1 MIRCARAILSF
12 CLIAVF
18 AQLVGCSNRI
28 ADEYDNPVLHLQA
41 SSYSLG
47 ASDSHAVEEKA
58 NLYAGVSNSF
68 FKPYFKAERLTYPPK
83 NLVMLVLKQE
93 KEIQLYTHQGSGWR
107 YIVSIRIRAASG
119 HAGPKLKQG
128 DKQVPEGIYRV
139 VDFNPHSLFHLSMGL
154 NYPNDFDVQ
163 RARAEGRDDLGDNIF
178 IHGNAVSIGCIAIG
192 DDGINVLFPLAVKL
206 GVNSMVVIIA
216 PRDFRLKAP
225 VFSGSTNPWDR
236 RLYVDLQRY
245 MSLLPAPKHDDVIR
259 FA

>member
-1 MIRCARAILSF
+1 MIF
-12 CLIAVF
+12 VQLI
-18 AQLVGCSNRI
+18 GCSSRI
-28 ADEYDNPVLHLQA
+28 TDEYNNPVLNLQE

-47 ASDSHAVEEKA
+47 ASDVRAVEKKA
-58 NLYAGVSNSF
+58 NLYAGVSDGF
-68 FKPYFKAERLTYPPK
+68 FKPYFKAERLAYPPK
-83 NLVMLVLKQE
+83 NLVMLVLKKE

-139 VDFNPHSLFHLSMGL
+139 VDFNPHSMFHLSMGL

-163 RARAEGRDDLGDNIF
+163 RARAEGRHNLGDNIF

-192 DDGINVLFPLAVKL
+192 DGGINVLFPLAVKL
-206 GVNSMVVIIA
+206 GVNRIAVIIA

-225 VFSGSTNPWDR
+225 VFSHATNPWMR
-236 RLYVDLQRY
+236 RLYLDLQRY
-245 MSLLPAPKHDDVIR
+245 MSMFPVPQQDDVIR
-259 FA
+259 FS